1 MRTTKR
7 LLKLGSLSL
16 AVLIA
21 LATSGTVR
29 PTRADDLTTGGKN
42 LWRAV
47 VQLGPIALVKN
58 KAGKTEVRYFGWGSG
73 TILTP
78 NGYILTNQHVTD
90 VSDVIEEAKSQKNIK
105 VQEDKLVV
113 LLTKSPDQPPVAAYI
128 ATVVGRSEKM
138 DLALLKITHDLTG
151 KEVDPE
157 SLDLPYIQIG
167 DSDAI
172 QLEDTLRIYGYPGI
186 GGNTITFTK
195 GNVSGFDNEQGVK
208 GRAWIKTDAT
218 IAGGNSGG
226 TAVNDAG
233 QLVGI
238 PTQAAVASAQN
249 ITDCRR
255 VQDTNG
261 DGEIDEDD
269 NCIPIGGFINALR
282 PVNLAAP
289 VIKQGKSAAEDIGG
303 DEGDTGGGGEE
314 DTGDGEDQA
323 QVTEGVQIVG
333 TIVDADTGKPLAGA
347 IFVVLNEGVT
357 WDAFSGSDDEV
368 YEAVNTDRKGKFEMT
383 KLLERGKS
391 YSVGWTA
398 KGYQS
403 VKQDDLEVTDDTPE
417 VVEAKLKL
425 QKQ

>member
-7 LLKLGSLSL
+7 FLKLGSLSL

-21 LATSGTVR
+21 LAASVAVH
-29 PTRADDLTTGGKN
+29 PTRADDLTKGGKN

-78 NGYILTNQHVTD
+78 DGYILTNQHVTD

-128 ATVVGRSEKM
+128 ATVVGRSEKL
-138 DLALLKITHDLTG
+138 DLALVKITHDLTG

-157 SLDLPYIQIG
+157 SLDLPYIEVG
-167 DSDAI
+167 NSDEV
-172 QLEDTLRIYGYPGI
+172 QFEDTLRIYGYPGI

-233 QLVGI
+233 QLIGI
-238 PTQAAVASAQN
+238 PTQAAVSERAEHHRLPAGPGHQRRRR
-249 ITDCRR
+249 DRRGRQLHPHRR
-255 VQDTNG
+255 VHQ
-261 DGEIDEDD
+261 
-269 NCIPIGGFINALR
+269 R
-282 PVNLAAP
+282 
-289 VIKQGKSAAEDIGG
+289 SAAGQSRFTRHQGG
-303 DEGDTGGGGEE
+303 SGRRQKTPA
-314 DTGDGEDQA
+314 TRRIPA
-323 QVTEGVQIVG
+323 TKKIPA
-333 TIVDADTGKPLAGA
+333 TKRKWPR
-347 IFVVLNEGVT
+347 
-357 WDAFSGSDDEV
+357 AFRSWAPS
-368 YEAVNTDRKGKFEMT
+368 
-383 KLLERGKS
+383 S
-391 YSVGWTA
+391 
-398 KGYQS
+398 
-403 VKQDDLEVTDDTPE
+403 TPTR
-417 VVEAKLKL
+417 ASPSPAPSSSCSTRA
-425 QKQ
+425 

>member
-7 LLKLGSLSL
+7 FFKLGSLSL
-16 AVLIA
+16 AVLVA
-21 LATSGTVR
+21 LATSVAVH

-78 NGYILTNQHVTD
+78 DGYILTNQHVTD
-90 VSDVIEEAKSQKNIK
+90 VSDVIEQAKSQKNVK

-128 ATVVGRSEKM
+128 ATVVGQSEKL

-269 NCIPIGGFINALR
+269 SCIPIGGFINALR
-282 PVNLAAP
+282 PVNLASP
-289 VIKQGKSAAEDIGG
+289 VIREGQDAAEDAG
-303 DEGDTGGGGEE
+303 DEEDTGGEE
-314 DTGDGEDQA
+314 DTGDEEE
-323 QVTEGVQIVG
+323 VTEGVQIVG

-357 WDAFSGSDDEV
+357 WDAFTGSDDEV
-368 YEAVNTDRKGKFEMT
+368 YEAVNADRKGKFEMT

-398 KGYQS
+398 KGYQA
-403 VKQDDLEVTDDTPE
+403 VKQDDLEVTDDTPD